1 MIEGFSSFG
10 APLLEGFE
18 TVNANDTDCFYRKDG
33 NDKEAKY
40 CLVEKEAEVDPEEI
54 EAEIEGVEEE
64 IEEVEEELKEEE
76 EGDAEEEEED
86 EGEEDEGEDITQNE
100 LEEAAAEEA
109 KAKAEEEEE
118 EVTKTTQVVEGFSGN
133 VSIRQLMNLN
143 LLLKSILFG
152 CLFYILAH
160 PNTRSFVAKN
170 IFKKLKKSQYLYVA
184 MVLFIVVYYVLNLV
198 V

>member
-10 APLLEGFE
+10 APLLEGFD
-18 TVNANDTDCFYRKDG
+18 TVNANDTNCFEYRNERFCKV
-33 NDKEAKY
+33 NEN
-40 CLVEKEAEVDPEEI
+40 
-54 EAEIEGVEEE
+54 EGDNVPTTSVVEEPSE
-64 IEEVEEELKEEE
+64 EPSEEEVEEEV
-76 EGDAEEEEED
+76 
-86 EGEEDEGEDITQNE
+86 
-100 LEEAAAEEA
+100 
-109 KAKAEEEEE
+109 EEEEE
-118 EVTKTTQVVEGFSGN
+118 EQEEDPNTQEMQDADTEEALALADTEEPEEDAEEDAEEVDQEAFTNRNVVEGFSGN